1 MKRIYVGNL
10 SRQTTEEALEAAV
23 AAFGT
28 VRSVQI
34 IQDRHTGE
42 SRGFGFVEM
51 ENDQEAS
58 EVISGLDG
66 TQLDGRT
73 LNVNEARPR
82 PKGTGRPGG
91 GGGGGGGR
99 GGFRGGGGGRYRG
112 W

>member
-1 MKRIYVGNL
+1 VGNL

-23 AAFGT
+23 AAFGA
-28 VRSVQI
+28 VRSVEI
-34 IQDRHTGE
+34 VQDRHTGE

-51 ENDQEAS
+51 ENDQDAN

-82 PKGTGRPGG
+82 PKGGGRP
-91 GGGGGGGR
+91 GGGGGGR
-99 GGFRGGGGGRYRG
+99 GGFRGGGGRNRG